1 MMKRLRFI
9 TMALLLGLL
18 CLINPSADIKAN
30 DETIAVND
38 QLIVFKINDKNYY
51 TQTIGSEDIAVK
63 QMDTAPIIYLDRTF
77 VPVRFLGNALGV
89 DDSNIE
95 WNNTTRTATLKGSNK
110 LDLVIGKKAIVVNN
124 KTEPIDVAPMIT
136 NSRTMLPA
144 RFVAEGLGF
153 TVDWDAD
160 NQLVIVYQG
169 EKPDISAIIAKI
181 KGEKV
186 VKPEEPKIE
195 LPVTSEKIK
204 GTPFYQLEAEQI
216 QACLNAPMPN
226 YTSFGFDEMGKSSCN
241 AAFDHWNYRI
251 IELPYKFY
259 TDKSLVYMGGNAA
272 YFRGYIDRNNG
283 QLPMVDLIF
292 QDRGVSILN
301 VDSPVG
307 GYPSVVEK
315 YYFDGRDKIVY

>member
-1 MMKRLRFI
+1 MKNLFKAI
-9 TMALLLGLL
+9 SIALVLGLL

-63 QMDTAPIIYLDRTF
+63 QMDTAPIIHLDRTF

-110 LDLVIGKKAIVVNN
+110 LDLVIGKKAIVVND

-169 EKPDISAIIAKI
+169 ERPDISAIIAKI

-186 VKPEEPKIE
+186 DGNLKL
-195 LPVTSEKIK
+195 LPTTGLPDAK
-204 GTPFYQLEAEQI
+204 GKGYPF
-216 QACLNAPMPN
+216 PN
-226 YTSFGFDEMGKSSCN
+226 YATTIPFTSKNGTEVVALEYRDGDIKIVMTKNPVEMMQ
-241 AAFDHWNYRI
+241 
-251 IELPYKFY
+251 LY
-259 TDKSLVYMGGNAA
+259 TDFGGGAVTGINGKD
-272 YFRGYIDRNNG
+272 YYQVPRGYESVIGVKDINNYK
-283 QLPMVDLIF
+283 Q
-292 QDRGVSILN
+292 
-301 VDSPVG
+301 
-307 GYPSVVEK
+307 
-315 YYFDGRDKIVY
+315 FDTLKLFIPKDGLYEFPNPFK